1 MAIPAKLKKIYQNKL
16 AVAPLVRKIGV
27 AATGALLKEIDE
39 PDLKKYL
46 YDFCDKE
53 FTQNRI
59 KITAEKFCLAFLGKS
74 STYIKYKDMS
84 LVWLVPII
92 NEVIDDVYEKQ
103 KKLFC
108 LQNNAQM
115 DLERD
120 IWRLYFMK
128 GPSLNKRDFNFSKIN
143 KIEMRYEVKMYYR
156 DLLKNERNFR
166 DDRGIALLTAG
177 INFMTDCNPRIR
189 RFADISVPDI
199 SNLIVSL
206 QNGKIKTQFNDNYS
220 VSSIRKMIQRMSAVT
235 EYLIARKGYVCAP
248 KGNQFDDYSFNNTK
262 CMEKNTDCIPEEV
275 VVNINNH
282 IGELTNEY
290 RLMYRL
296 MVETGLHAKEISF
309 LKRGDI
315 IPSQYEEYYRLTYI
329 QYKNEWRSRFSGYD
343 AHKITLISTSLAKE
357 VLEYINNT
365 EDVRKLSGEDYIFI
379 SKRVK
384 GSTTRF
390 TLPQMAQF
398 VAAINR
404 IIKNHNITT
413 ETGELWHFTSR
424 QVRKTIAVQMAENG
438 ATATEIAIR
447 LAHSDTKTTEKYYAE
462 VRRKRL
468 AELNSEF
475 FKKKFAIF
483 VGEENLSQYTEKE
496 RKDLYVEF
504 SLNLREVELGQ
515 CSRHLSD
522 GPCGRTGH
530 FQCATCPKICTGLP
544 YLDKWQKILDSQNQ
558 RIKELEKLYYDEA
571 ISENEYKE
579 FLEYKRELMV
589 RNRAKSIID
598 SIRGDRNGN

>member
-59 KITAEKFCLAFLGKS
+59 KITAEKFCLAFWGKS

-248 KGNQFDDYSFNNTK
+248 KGNQFDDYSFNNA
-262 CMEKNTDCIPEEV
+262 
-275 VVNINNH
+275 
-282 IGELTNEY
+282 L
-290 RLMYRL
+290 
-296 MVETGLHAKEISF
+296 
-309 LKRGDI
+309 
-315 IPSQYEEYYRLTYI
+315 
-329 QYKNEWRSRFSGYD
+329 
-343 AHKITLISTSLAKE
+343 
-357 VLEYINNT
+357 
-365 EDVRKLSGEDYIFI
+365 
-379 SKRVK
+379 
-384 GSTTRF
+384 
-390 TLPQMAQF
+390 
-398 VAAINR
+398 
-404 IIKNHNITT
+404 
-413 ETGELWHFTSR
+413 
-424 QVRKTIAVQMAENG
+424 
-438 ATATEIAIR
+438 
-447 LAHSDTKTTEKYYAE
+447 
-462 VRRKRL
+462 
-468 AELNSEF
+468 
-475 FKKKFAIF
+475 FK
-483 VGEENLSQYTEKE
+483 
-496 RKDLYVEF
+496 
-504 SLNLREVELGQ
+504 
-515 CSRHLSD
+515 
-522 GPCGRTGH
+522 
-530 FQCATCPKICTGLP
+530 
-544 YLDKWQKILDSQNQ
+544 
-558 RIKELEKLYYDEA
+558 
-571 ISENEYKE
+571 
-579 FLEYKRELMV
+579 
-589 RNRAKSIID
+589 
-598 SIRGDRNGN
+598 